1 MVRKRGNVFGHDF
14 NDDNSSKDA
23 DKRPRHGHQ
32 VTRRGRLGSA
42 VAKPPGD
49 GVREVLPWRRRDD
62 GVDDTIDVE
71 VPSAKA
77 HDGWLFSRR
86 TAQSST
92 WWDYSSRMWLWKNKG
107 EREK

>member
-1 MVRKRGNVFGHDF
+1 MIRKGGDVFRHDF

-32 VTRRGRLGSA
+32 VTRRGRLDSA

-71 VPSAKA
+71 VPGAEA
-77 HDGWLFSRR
+77 HDGCFSDR
-86 TAQSST
+86 AVQS
-92 WWDYSSRMWLWKNKG
+92 LI
-107 EREK
+107 